1 MFSVL
6 FVLLYL
12 FSFAH
17 TLPWVFSMLLFVA
30 APPSQGLVVLFLQV
44 TVIFILGEGVVV
56 MVMDPLLFQG
66 QSLDLQLCTL
76 GLLHGLELM
85 GCRHG
90 AGEGGRLG
98 QVTERSAEQLLA
110 EHLAVSE
117 GVSQDRGA

>member
-1 MFSVL
+1 
-6 FVLLYL
+6 
-12 FSFAH
+12 
-17 TLPWVFSMLLFVA
+17 MLKSDHRCA
-30 APPSQGLVVLFLQV
+30 ASIP
-44 TVIFILGEGVVV
+44 VILILGEGVVV

-98 QVTERSAEQLLA
+98 QVTERSACHQN
-110 EHLAVSE
+110 
-117 GVSQDRGA
+117 RGERAAAASGKGR